1 MGAVALAM
9 PVQDERKSR
18 RLPLSGNFEYEY
30 ENGEQGLGCW
40 LSISTEGACV
50 QLGSY
55 LRPGRQMRVSY
66 HGLDVTLRVVWC
78 CPVGEGRF
86 VAGVQVLRGGPE
98 LALVTLMA
106 VVQRMMSAQDAL
118 N

>member
-1 MGAVALAM
+1 MGTLALAM
-9 PVQDERKSR
+9 PMQEERKSS
-18 RLPLSGNFEYEY
+18 RLPLTGKFEYLHEDGQQ
-30 ENGEQGLGCW
+30 GEAIWC
-40 LSISTEGACV
+40 SISTEGACI

-55 LRPGRQMRVSY
+55 LRPGRQMRAKY
-66 HGLDVTLRVVWC
+66 HGLDMTLRVVWC
-78 CPVGEGRF
+78 RPVDAGRF

-106 VVQRMMSAQDAL
+106 IVQRMVGRAL

>member
-9 PVQDERKSR
+9 PVQEERKAR
-18 RLPLSGNFEYEY
+18 RLPLTGIFEYMHED
-30 ENGEQGLGCW
+30 GAQGQGCW

-66 HGLDVTLRVVWC
+66 HGLDMTLRVVWC
-78 CPVGEGRF
+78 RPVGDGRF

-98 LALVTLMA
+98 LALMTLMT
-106 VVQRMMSAQDAL
+106 VVQRMVSVQNAL

>member
-1 MGAVALAM
+1 MGAVLAM
-9 PVQDERKSR
+9 PMQDERKSS
-18 RLPLSGNFEYEY
+18 RLPLSGKFEYLHDDGQQ
-30 ENGEQGLGCW
+30 GEAYW
-40 LSISTEGACV
+40 RSISTEGACI

-55 LRPGRQMRVSY
+55 LRPGRQMRAVY
-66 HGLDVTLRVVWC
+66 HGVEMTLRVVWC
-78 CPVGEGRF
+78 RPVDAGKF

-106 VVQRMMSAQDAL
+106 VVQRMVGVQRAL